1 MKKSMFKSLAMG
13 IMLMASVSAN
23 AQINLG
29 NLGKVVSSAIGGS
42 DLTSVLT
49 GKNNVTKET
58 LAGTWSYQEP
68 AVIFESSNLLKQAGG
83 KVAASVIEKK
93 LATQFAK
100 AGITAGKFM
109 VAFTE
114 DGKFTTYKNGQ
125 ATTSGTYALSGS
137 KITFSYLEGSA
148 NVSGYAQFD
157 NNNLSLT
164 FDSSK
169 LLDVVGKVSKYSG
182 NSTLSTVS
190 SLAKSFDGMKSGLAF
205 AKYVAPAA
213 TTTATATKTTA
224 TTTANKT
231 TAKKSTKK
239 TTKKTSSKRK

>member
-1 MKKSMFKSLAMG
+1 MKKSMLKSLAMG

-29 NLGKVVSSAIGGS
+29 NLGKVVSSAIGSS

-49 GKNNVTKET
+49 GSNNVTKET

-83 KVAASVIEKK
+83 KMAAAVIEKK

-100 AGITAGKFM
+100 VGITAGKFM
-109 VAFTE
+109 VTFTA
-114 DGKFTTYKNGQ
+114 DGTFATYKSGK
-125 ATTSGTYALSGS
+125 ATTSGTYTISGS
-137 KITFSYLEGSA
+137 KITFSYLQGSA
-148 NVSGYAQFD
+148 NVSGYAQLE
-157 NNNLSLT
+157 NNSLSLT

-205 AKYVAPAA
+205 TKYVAPVA
-213 TTTATATKTTA
+213 TTTPA
-224 TTTANKT
+224 TTTTSTKKA
-231 TAKKSTKK
+231 TAKK
-239 TTKKTSSKRK
+239 TTKKSAKKTTKRK

>member
-29 NLGKVVSSAIGGS
+29 SLGKVVSSAIGGS
-42 DLTSVLT
+42 DLTSILT
-49 GKNNVTKET
+49 GKNDVTKET
-58 LAGTWSYQEP
+58 LTGTWSYQEP

-100 AGITAGKFM
+100 VGITPGKFM
-109 VAFTE
+109 ITFTE
-114 DGKFTTYKNGQ
+114 DGKFSTYKNGN
-125 ATTSGTYALSGS
+125 ATTSGTYTISGS

-157 NNNLSLT
+157 NNSLSLT

-205 AKYVAPAA
+205 TKYVAPVA
-213 TTTATATKTTA
+213 TTTPA
-224 TTTANKT
+224 TTTTST
-231 TAKKSTKK
+231 TKATAKK
-239 TTKKTSSKRK
+239 TTKKSAKKTTKRK

>member
-1 MKKSMFKSLAMG
+1 MG

-42 DLTSVLT
+42 DPNIWCSQV
-49 GKNNVTKET
+49 KQCDQRDS
-58 LAGTWSYQEP
+58 AGTWSYQEP
-68 AVIFESSNLLKQAGG
+68 AVIFESSNLLKSRQ
-83 KVAASVIEKK
+83 VAKWLHQSLRKNSPHSS
-93 LATQFAK
+93 K

-125 ATTSGTYALSGS
+125 ATTSGIYTSAAAKSR
-137 KITFSYLEGSA
+137 SYLEGSA

-190 SLAKSFDGMKSGLAF
+190 SLGPRVLM
-205 AKYVAPAA
+205 V
-213 TTTATATKTTA
+213 
-224 TTTANKT
+224 
-231 TAKKSTKK
+231 
-239 TTKKTSSKRK
+239 